1 MRRHS
6 KEQDRRARYKRSQE
20 GHGLEWRVQG
30 TPSVKVASG
39 LIPKGGWVSQMKQ
52 GEKVD
57 VIREIPAAVD
67 LARDRLRSEKQ
78 LDTFTG
84 ARPH

>member
-1 MRRHS
+1 M
-6 KEQDRRARYKRSQE
+6 
-20 GHGLEWRVQG
+20 
-30 TPSVKVASG
+30 KVASG

-52 GEKVD
+52 GEKGD
-57 VIREIPAAVD
+57 VIRERPAAVD

>member
-1 MRRHS
+1 M
-6 KEQDRRARYKRSQE
+6 E
-20 GHGLEWRVQG
+20 GSGDTLCESG
-30 TPSVKVASG
+30 IG

-57 VIREIPAAVD
+57 EIEELPAAMD
-67 LARDRLRSEKQ
+67 LARDGLRSEKQ
-78 LDTFTG
+78 VDVFTG

>member
-1 MRRHS
+1 M
-6 KEQDRRARYKRSQE
+6 
-20 GHGLEWRVQG
+20 
-30 TPSVKVASG
+30 KVASG

-78 LDTFTG
+78 LDTVTG